1 MFYKDFNLYAQKIDL
16 KGKTFKVYSEK
27 FSKSVSAKTDFAA
40 THMQLFPLAGRQR
53 VLNNFV

>member
-1 MFYKDFNLYAQKIDL
+1 MFYKVFSLYAQKIDL

-40 THMQLFPLAGRQR
+40 THMQLFPLVAAICD
-53 VLNNFV
+53 LNEFV